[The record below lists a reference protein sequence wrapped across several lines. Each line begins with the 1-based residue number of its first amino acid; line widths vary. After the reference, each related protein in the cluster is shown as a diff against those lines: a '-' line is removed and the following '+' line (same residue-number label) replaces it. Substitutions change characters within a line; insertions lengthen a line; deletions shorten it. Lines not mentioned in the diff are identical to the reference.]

1 MTSDNNQVFQQNG
14 AGWKSLIDPLIVQA
28 DADGATVMQIK
39 EKFGGL
45 RFYADGGSDKLQDM
59 ITQAEADSFKTC
71 EMCGKPGVL
80 RISGSWLKTLCD
92 DDAKNLGYRK
102 KA

>member
-1 MTSDNNQVFQQNG
+1 MTSDNNQVFQACG
-14 AGWKSLIDPLIVQA
+14 PGWQPIIEPLIAQA
-28 DADGATVMQIK
+28 DADGAKVMQIK

-45 RFYADGGSDKLQDM
+45 RFYVDDTTEKLQDM
-59 ITQAEADSFKTC
+59 ITQAEATSFKTC

-80 RISGSWLKTLCD
+80 RNSGSWLKTLCD